1 MSMKIFSLVKK
12 CYKILTFIVI
22 VLYII
27 QGRYF
32 HTNLTKEITLY
43 LIPPFPFYILAF
55 SWLYITGIMIAVKS
69 ISCFK
74 EKQIL
79 LGIVLSIISL
89 LFLIF
94 SYDIVVFLFVIIYPN
109 V

>member
-1 MSMKIFSLVKK
+1 MIYENILISKK

-27 QGRYF
+27 QGCYF

-55 SWLYITGIMIAVKS
+55 CWLYITGIIIAVKY
-69 ISCFK
+69 ISYFK
-74 EKQIL
+74 NKEIT
-79 LGIVLSIISL
+79 LGIGLSIISL

-94 SYDIVVFLFVIIYPN
+94 SYNIVVFLFLFIYSN
-109 V
+109 I